1 MVLIGAGY
9 LLSVRRRDISTFR
22 LEKKTG
28 TSFSVS
34 KAGMMTEV
42 RASDRSLS
50 RNFARSSFSSGSAL
64 YIGPKTDANPS
75 ESRPRRPS
83 FLL

>member
-1 MVLIGAGY
+1 MVLLGAGY

-28 TSFSVS
+28 TSISVS

-42 RASDRSLS
+42 RASDRHAL
-50 RNFARSSFSSGSAL
+50 RNFSSSRASRVSAL
-64 YIGPKTDANPS
+64 YIGCQIDANPS
-75 ESRPRRPS
+75 ESRPNLPLSLR
-83 FLL
+83 